1 MAGALQSTW
10 AAPPDPGI
18 GSCHSMSP
26 SDSFVHHRHHLIE
39 LALRTRSPTEMAL
52 RFRFKRFPVSARPV
66 RASRARRSAARSL
79 LVTLAFALGLATPAR
94 PQVRLPALGEAASQD
109 LSVGDERRLG
119 DQIMREARRDPDFLD
134 DPVLLEYLQSV
145 WQPLVAAGRDLGN
158 IDPELQRMFA
168 WEVFLVRDHSVNAFA
183 WPGGY
188 VGVNL
193 GLIAITANR
202 DQLASVLAHEM
213 SHVTQRH
220 IARGIGASSRASMLS
235 LATILLGL
243 LAASRSNNPDVANAA
258 IAGGQAAGI
267 QQQLNYSRDMERE
280 ADRVGF
286 AVLSDAGY
294 APGGMAQMFER
305 MESASRLN
313 DSGGFPYLRTHPL
326 TTERIAEARN
336 RVLMSHAAAPHPTL
350 MHAMMRERA
359 RVLMDS
365 NPQALARLAGG
376 TSTAALATDR
386 LAALYAGALAQTLLG
401 DAARAQAMA
410 AEGLRDAE
418 AVTPREPMAEQ
429 AWRLLQ
435 SQALLARGDASG
447 ALAALAPLAEGGG
460 AGADRAVL
468 LQRAHIATDWNRRD
482 AAAAAVEV
490 RRSTEALQT
499 WVADHPQDASAWQ
512 ALADTSAA
520 LGQRLRSMRA
530 SAEARAALGDLQ
542 GAIDRLRAAQ
552 ASSRGAVGQEF
563 IEVSVIDA
571 RLRQIERER
580 RQLALE
586 MRGGKRG
593 GEGDSDS
600 GHEFAPHRP
609 H

>member
-1 MAGALQSTW
+1 MASGPRALEVACAS
-10 AAPPDPGI
+10 
-18 GSCHSMSP
+18 S
-26 SDSFVHHRHHLIE
+26 VRHR
-39 LALRTRSPTEMAL
+39 
-52 RFRFKRFPVSARPV
+52 
-66 RASRARRSAARSL
+66 RATRARGTARAL
-79 LVTLAFALGLATPAR
+79 LVALAICLGLNGVAR
-94 PQVRLPALGEAASQD
+94 PQTRLPALGESASQD

-119 DQIMREARRDPDFLD
+119 DQLMREARRDPDFLD
-134 DPVLLEYLQSV
+134 DPVLLEYVQSV

-158 IDPELQRMFA
+158 IDSELQRMFA
-168 WEVFLVRDHSVNAFA
+168 WEVFLVRDRAVNAFA

-220 IARGIGASSRASMLS
+220 IARGIGNSSRASMLS
-235 LATILLGL
+235 LATILIGL
-243 LAASRSNNPDVANAA
+243 LAASRSNNPDIANAA

-305 MESASRLN
+305 METSSRLN

-336 RVLMSHAAAPHPTL
+336 RVLMSHAAPPHPTL

-359 RVLMDS
+359 RVLMDP
-365 NPQALARLAGG
+365 NPQALARLASGD
-376 TSTAALATDR
+376 SAAPLATDR
-386 LAALYAGALAQTLLG
+386 LAALYAGAMAQGLLG
-401 DAARAQAMA
+401 NPARSEAMA

-435 SQALLARGDASG
+435 SQARLARGDAPG
-447 ALAALAPLAEGGG
+447 ALDALAALSDGGG
-460 AGADRAVL
+460 ARADRAVL
-468 LQRAHIATDWNRRD
+468 LQRARIAAEWNRRN
-482 AAAAAVEV
+482 AAAAAAEV
-490 RRSTEALQT
+490 RSSTEALQT
-499 WVADHPQDASAWQ
+499 WVAEHPQDASAWE

-530 SAEARAALGDLQ
+530 AAEARAALGDLQ

-580 RQLALE
+580 RQIALE
-586 MRGGKRG
+586 MRGSQR
-593 GEGDSDS
+593 DSDS
-600 GHEFAPHRP
+600 GREFAPHA
-609 H
+609 HH